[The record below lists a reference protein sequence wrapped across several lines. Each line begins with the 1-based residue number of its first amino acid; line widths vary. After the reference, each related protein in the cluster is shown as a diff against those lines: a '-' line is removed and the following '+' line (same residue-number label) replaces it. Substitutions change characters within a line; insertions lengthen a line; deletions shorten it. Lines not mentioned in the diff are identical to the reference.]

1 MMFSTNQ
8 IVESVL
14 CEAPFEQPARVLWM
28 NRDLDMA
35 TLFTVSEPLKKP
47 WRARISEIESM
58 LKAGKLRVMSM
69 RPAVFMLQ
77 SEDELSEAAKAKRS
91 ECWALISPIFEGK
104 YGDRIYYPGEM
115 GSIIV
120 AHAEEVQKPLKTIYR
135 LLYRYWA
142 LGMTPNAFIG
152 QYVNSGGR
160 GKARNFSPTSMPGRP
175 PKYLG
180 EPSLSKTK
188 KLTEDDKA
196 IIRINYAL
204 FKENKVKDVN
214 DAYTKMLNRFYRAEL
229 PSPDGSSDNRPLKQL
244 DEIPTLAQFVYW
256 GKKAFDEMDVKR
268 GRKGETKWAMNHR
281 AIVGNAHHGLRGPC
295 HRFEIDAT
303 IADIYLVS
311 RFNKNWI
318 IGRPIVYVVIDVL
331 SRMIVGIHV
340 GLEGPSWNIA
350 RHALFNAFTDKVSF
364 CASYGIAI
372 NAGDWPCQHLPHEL
386 VADRG
391 EMISKAAEGLVT
403 GLSIKLAILPPFR
416 ADWKATVER
425 SFRTLNTLSQIH
437 WTPGAVRT
445 REKERGDRDYRLDA
459 TLDLQEFTKIMIMA
473 VLHWNHQS
481 RDPERL
487 SKVMIEQ
494 AVDPTPIGIWNWAME
509 HDLIEANSRS
519 REEIYLHLLP
529 KSQASIKAGGIYF
542 KGMYYVNALD
552 PQGRRSARA
561 RAKGAEAIEVWHEPY
576 ADHIW
581 IKNEVGAFVSCPL
594 RGTESR
600 CKGMRVE
607 EVEDMLE
614 ITGAV
619 PSERKYS
626 DLSSRV
632 DLDEF
637 IETTISTALA
647 KKDQSNIPASKSA
660 TVKNIK
666 EKRKFEL
673 DAERLIG
680 LRTRGIEQT
689 DPDAKP
695 NLPESVPGAVA
706 DYAGERSAEVIS
718 LLSRAGRMRGSK

>member
-1 MMFSTNQ
+1 MISINL
-8 IVESVL
+8 IIESVL
-14 CEAPFEQPARVLWM
+14 SEAPFEQPARVLWM
-28 NRDLDMA
+28 DRELDMA
-35 TLFTVSEPLKKP
+35 TLFTLSEPYKRP
-47 WRARISEIESM
+47 WRTQISEIESM
-58 LKAGKLRVMSM
+58 LKAGKLRIIPM
-69 RPAVFMLQ
+69 RPATFMLQ

-91 ECWALISPIFEGK
+91 ACWSLISPIFEGK
-104 YGDRIYYPGEM
+104 YGNRIYYPGEM
-115 GSIIV
+115 GAIIV
-120 AHAEEVQKPLKTIYR
+120 AHAEAMRKPLKTIYR

-142 LGMTPNAFIG
+142 FGMTPNAFIG
-152 QYVNSGGR
+152 QYVNSGAR
-160 GKARNFSPTSMPGRP
+160 GKARIFSTTSRPGRP
-175 PKYLG
+175 VKYLG

-196 IIRINYAL
+196 IIRIGYTL
-204 FKENKVKDVN
+204 FKENKVKHVS

-244 DEIPTLAQFVYW
+244 DEIPTQAQFDYW

-281 AIVGNAHHGLRGPC
+281 ALVGNAHHGLRGPC

-303 IADIYLVS
+303 IADVYLVS

-318 IGRPIVYVVIDVL
+318 IGRPVVYVVIDVL

-372 NAGDWPCQHLPHEL
+372 AAGDWPCQHLPHEL

-391 EMISKAAEGLVT
+391 EMLSKAAEGLVT

-416 ADWKATVER
+416 PDWKATVER

-473 VLHWNHQS
+473 VLHWNHHS
-481 RDPERL
+481 RDPDRL
-487 SKVMIEQ
+487 SRVMIEQ
-494 AVDPTPIGIWNWAME
+494 SVDPTPVGIWNWAME

-529 KSQASIKAGGIYF
+529 KAQATIKAGGIHF
-542 KGMYYVNALD
+542 KGMYYVNVLD
-552 PQGRRSARA
+552 PQGKRSARA
-561 RAKGAEAIEVWHEPY
+561 RAKGTEAIEVWHEPY

-581 IKNEVGAFVSCPL
+581 IKNEVGVFVSCPL
-594 RGTESR
+594 RGTESS

-607 EVEDMLE
+607 EVEDMFE

-619 PSERKYS
+619 SPESKYS
-626 DLSSRV
+626 ELSSRV

-637 IETTISTALA
+637 IETTISTAVA
-647 KKDQSNIPASKSA
+647 KKEQSKVSASKTA

-666 EKRKFEL
+666 EKRNFEL
-673 DAERLIG
+673 DAERLMG
-680 LRTRGIEQT
+680 LRTIGIEQNE
-689 DPDAKP
+689 PDSRP
-695 NLPESVPGAVA
+695 NLTESVPGAVA

-718 LLSRAGRMRGSK
+718 LLSRAGRTRGSK